1 MYSHMIQ
8 PCILEPTRIV
18 NKQNPS
24 LIDNIFINT
33 IEKDIKSGNLTS
45 KVSDHLPNFIIVSD
59 LLDKLPKTKQKIR
72 NFKNFKLDSFNEDVS
87 NIPINLDT
95 NSNNVDSIFSDFHV
109 NFVRNIDKHA
119 PLTTMT
125 LQEMK
130 WKQVPW
136 VNKGIQNLIKIRDTI
151 HRKYL
156 RQKSTFWFNRFKY
169 YRNMIKKLIFSSK
182 KNYYKN
188 YFEKHKSNSKKIWT
202 GIGEI
207 VF

>member
-1 MYSHMIQ
+1 
-8 PCILEPTRIV
+8 
-18 NKQNPS
+18 
-24 LIDNIFINT
+24 
-33 IEKDIKSGNLTS
+33 
-45 KVSDHLPNFIIVSD
+45 
-59 LLDKLPKTKQKIR
+59 
-72 NFKNFKLDSFNEDVS
+72 
-87 NIPINLDT
+87 
-95 NSNNVDSIFSDFHV
+95 
-109 NFVRNIDKHA
+109 
-119 PLTTMT
+119 
-125 LQEMK
+125 MK

-188 YFEKHKSNSKKIWT
+188 YFEKHESNSKKNWT

-207 VF
+207 VFKNLKPNPTKFTLPKMVIHTLIHYRFQIDSTNFTHQ